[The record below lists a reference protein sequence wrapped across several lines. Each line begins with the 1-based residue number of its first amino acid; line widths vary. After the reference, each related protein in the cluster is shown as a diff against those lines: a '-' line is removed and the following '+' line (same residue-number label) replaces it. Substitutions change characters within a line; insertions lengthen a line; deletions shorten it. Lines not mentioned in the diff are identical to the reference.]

1 MVSVSGCGVL
11 SDRSS
16 QVQTDVMSGAAVVS
30 EVSQR
35 PQSRPETVASD
46 ASAGTEVSVGTLGRT
61 VASLGNAGEP
71 GLWLKTPLVSAQ
83 RQARVH
89 FPKTGKSVAVT
100 LIPIEGPRTAGSRIS
115 LAAMQALGAPLTDLI
130 EVDVFGF

>member
-1 MVSVSGCGVL
+1 
-11 SDRSS
+11 
-16 QVQTDVMSGAAVVS
+16 
-30 EVSQR
+30 
-35 PQSRPETVASD
+35 
-46 ASAGTEVSVGTLGRT
+46 

-89 FPKTGKSVAVT
+89 FPKTGQSVAVT
-100 LIPIEGPRTAGSRIS
+100 LIPIEGPDTAGSRIS

-130 EVDVFGF
+130 ELDVFGF